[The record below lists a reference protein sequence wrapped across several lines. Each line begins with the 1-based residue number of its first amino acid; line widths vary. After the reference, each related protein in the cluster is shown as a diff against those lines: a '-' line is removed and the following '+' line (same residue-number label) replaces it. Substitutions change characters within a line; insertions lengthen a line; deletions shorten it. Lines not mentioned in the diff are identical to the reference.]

1 MFLGAR
7 APGKTSIISSL
18 VHGTC
23 GDQVETTVGCNFVE
37 RNLQLEDRSFCF
49 RLVDTPGEQRFWSLL
64 RPHLS
69 ECAAVLVVY
78 DVTDRESFDAVPGLI
93 QMVRDI
99 TGVSITLAANKTD
112 LADRRE
118 VSANEGVSLAA
129 DWNLSFFEVSAK
141 TASNVDTM
149 LRAIAL
155 ELPVPSKLSVQVT
168 GHEEDEGSTWYQLQ
182 CSSTPSGCEQVNWC
196 TRMRLCKIRECMH
209 HPVKEALADLYPQYF
224 ADTPFARRGGL
235 PGSTAR
241 LQAWFASLGKCIEEE
256 ALSNRIFTELV
267 QILGAPPPR
276 PALLGQSNG
285 GGGYFLDKASAP
297 KHLLSSSRGY
307 PEGVPVDPDVESVA

>member
-1 MFLGAR
+1 MILGAR

-23 GDQVETTVGCNFVE
+23 GDKVETTVGCNFVE

-49 RLVDTPGEQRFWSLL
+49 RLVDTPGDKRFWSLL
-64 RPHLS
+64 RPHLL
-69 ECAAVLVVY
+69 ECAAALVVY
-78 DVTDRESFDAVPGLI
+78 DATDRESFDAVPEVI
-93 QMVRDI
+93 QMIRDI

-118 VSANEGVSLAA
+118 VSSNEGVSFAA
-129 DWNLSFFEVSAK
+129 GWNTGFFEVSAK
-141 TASNVDTM
+141 TGSNVDAM
-149 LRAIAL
+149 LCAIAL
-155 ELPVPSKLSVQVT
+155 ELSVPSKLSVQVT

-196 TRMRLCKIRECMH
+196 TRMRLCKVRECIH

-241 LQAWFASLGKCIEEE
+241 LQAWFASVGKCIEEE
-256 ALSNRIFTELV
+256 ALPERIFTELV
-267 QILGAPPPR
+267 QILAAPPSR

-285 GGGYFLDKASAP
+285 GGGYPLDKASAP
-297 KHLLSSSRGY
+297 NHGFSSSRGY
-307 PEGVPVDPDVESVA
+307 PEDVPVDADLESVA